1 MGKGRPSAE
10 RSALMLKVLTEAY
23 EKLKNG
29 NPSFEDIIYEANK
42 FDAVRLSKEGKIGDK
57 TLLQSNNK
65 DIKALRERIQSD
77 KKKIVD
83 LKVIAPNELFIK
95 IEQLHSSLEA
105 NAILAL
111 KIENLEKRLKNKD
124 EALEGKETRI
134 TKLSKEIERLRSELR
149 AMKV

>member
-1 MGKGRPSAE
+1 MGRGRPTKE
-10 RSALMLKVLTEAY
+10 REILIVEVLNEAY

-29 NPSFEDIIYEANK
+29 NPTFEEITEKANQS
-42 FDAVRLSKEGKIGDK
+42 DAIRLSKEGKIGDR
-57 TLLQSNNK
+57 TLLQSKNP
-65 DIKALRERIQSD
+65 DIKALLERIQSD
-77 KKKIVD
+77 KKKVAD
-83 LKVIAPNELFIK
+83 LRVIAPTEFSIK
-95 IEQLHSSLEA
+95 TEQLHSSLGT